1 MFYAPL
7 IFLFM
12 LAFFGL
18 LVLLFLLI
26 MVGGV
31 SVAFDKIGLD
41 PIVVFALFLA
51 CLIGSYINIPV
62 HRLRNEAVMMDQ
74 VVSVFGF
81 RFRIPTRAR
90 RETVIAVNVGG
101 AIIPCLIAFY
111 LLATT
116 SYPFQA
122 LIGSAIMT
130 GLSKWLARPV
140 PGLGIAMPALIPPII
155 AALIGLLLAP
165 AQAPMVAY
173 IAGTFGVL
181 IGADLLNLKNLTALR
196 APVVSIGGAGTFDG
210 IFLTGIIAVL
220 LA

>member
-7 IFLFM
+7 IFFFM

-26 MVGGV
+26 TVGAV
-31 SVAFDKIGLD
+31 SYAFDKIGIS
-41 PIVVFALFLA
+41 PFVVFALFLA

-62 HRLRNEAVMMDQ
+62 HRMRNDEVMPDR
-74 VVSVFGF
+74 VVSFFGF
-81 RFRIPTRAR
+81 RFRVPSSAR
-90 RETVIAVNVGG
+90 PETVIAVNVGG
-101 AIIPCLIAFY
+101 AVIPCLIALY
-111 LLATT
+111 LLAITD
-116 SYPFQA
+116 YPLRA
-122 LIGSAIMT
+122 LVGVAIVAA
-130 GLSKWLARPV
+130 LSKRLARQV
-140 PGLGIAMPALIPPII
+140 PGLGVAMPAFIPPIVT
-155 AALIGLLLAP
+155 ALLALLLAP
-165 AQAPMVAY
+165 EQSPMVAY
-173 IAGTFGVL
+173 ISGTYGVL

>member
-1 MFYAPL
+1 VFYAPL
-7 IFLFM
+7 ILVFM

-26 MVGGV
+26 TVGAV
-31 SVAFDKIGLD
+31 SYAFDKIGLD
-41 PIVVFALFLA
+41 PMTVFALLSA

-62 HRLRNEAVMMDQ
+62 YRLRNEALMMDQ
-74 VVSVFGF
+74 VVSVFGL
-81 RFRIPTRAR
+81 RIRIPTTAR
-90 RETVIAVNVGG
+90 PETVVAVNVGG

-111 LLATT
+111 LLVTT
-116 SYPFQA
+116 SYPFHA
-122 LIGSAIMT
+122 LIGSAIVA

-140 PGLGIAMPALIPPII
+140 PGLGIAMPAFLPPII
-155 AALIGLLLAP
+155 AALVALMLAP
-165 AQAPMVAY
+165 AQAPMAAY
-173 IAGTFGVL
+173 ISGTFGVL